1 MNQVCSKRTILLSLI
16 VMLASSIAFA
26 QSDYGSIS
34 GFVKDPTGGVI
45 PKARVVVKS
54 EATNEEHV
62 VVANESGYY
71 TAPNL
76 QPGLYTVTA
85 EAAGFKKFSSTHNKL
100 DADSALS
107 LDAGLTVG
115 ATTETV
121 DVVAT
126 AATLQTESASV
137 EKNVTREQI
146 DALELNGRDP
156 LYLASLQPG
165 VRSGS
170 TMGDFSFS
178 LTSGGYSVN
187 GARSQDTQ
195 ILFDG
200 APALRTRANGTSI
213 GVVDQDSTQEVQ
225 ILTADYAAEYGRASG
240 GQIRIV
246 TKGGSQQFHGAA
258 YEYFRNSDLNA
269 NTWSRNQSTLT
280 NFQSPF
286 RFNDFGFDV
295 GGPAYIPHVL
305 PKGKMF
311 FFVGQE
317 WSRYRN
323 AQTQT
328 QEVPTALMRAGNFSE
343 LLGPNIFYSTPKV
356 IYDPNTCP
364 SVGAASCVPFPNNI
378 IPTSRLSHNGNA
390 IINAY
395 PAVNTPVISGN
406 QNWLAAASQPEN
418 QRKETINSDILPDQ
432 KDRVQFRRTALAY
445 YELDPFD
452 QGTNLTP
459 KAFNRPN
466 QAGSVAWIRT
476 ISPTLINEARATVSL
491 DDVYIPVI
499 TSAPG
504 FNANTAF
511 GINYPYLLPVNKD
524 IPSKIPT
531 VTVPNFYGL
540 AGGPYPSHSTGP
552 IYTAGDIVTKVYKNH
567 TFKAGAYFEK
577 SGENDG
583 DQINVSTVP
592 GGSNNQNGSFTFT
605 DARAGLGA
613 TSGVGIANLALG
625 LADSYTEIGQR
636 AYTIYRGYLYEW
648 FAQDSWRASQKLTVN
663 YGIRQTITVPYKAL
677 WGNQVFFDPAL
688 YDPTQ
693 APKIDP
699 KTGNVIVGTGNQYD
713 GMVIPGSGFPS
724 DACGHGVTQA
734 CGSSFNGLF
743 HNLPSYYGQIN
754 YQFQPRVGVA
764 YQLNSKTVIRA
775 GIGRYLTRFG
785 LLDNIFPGANSPF
798 QPFVTV
804 ANVSVDNPGAS
815 LSGAATPP
823 LTVTTLARNNRPPEA
838 WNYNFTVQRE
848 IFGKSTLEV
857 AYVGHRGLR
866 LPEVFD
872 INQPQ
877 AGALQ
882 ANPGVNANYLR
893 PYAGYAELQMEEDVG
908 RSTYNSLQINW
919 NRRFASGFAF
929 GFSYTLSK
937 SMDTNSNYR
946 DIVPDTYNTTNMWGP
961 SEFDS
966 RHMAVINIVYTLPFF
981 KGKTDTTGKL
991 LGGWQLSGIMQFQ
1004 TGSPCGVFGSSDI
1017 AGVGETGSLGCGQ
1030 TAGEFYTMN
1039 GTPTI
1044 LHQFA
1049 GGAGANSSA
1058 QYFATTNASG
1068 QPIFTAPP
1076 AGTFNL
1082 QPGVRDEIY
1091 QPGFQDWNAGLYKK
1105 FAVNERTGFEFRA
1118 EAFDLPNHPN
1128 WSGVASFNPT
1138 SSTFGKV
1145 TSKTGLA
1152 RNLQLSLRF
1161 YF

>member
-1 MNQVCSKRTILLSLI
+1 MSLCHSSKILLALAAPFLLSL
-16 VMLASSIAFA
+16 AAFA

-34 GFVKDPTGGVI
+34 GFVKDPSGAVV
-45 PKARVVVKS
+45 PSAKVVVKNQ
-54 EATNEEHV
+54 ATAEEHTIA
-62 VVANESGYY
+62 ANENGYY
-71 TAPNL
+71 TVPNL

-85 EAAGFKKFSSTHNKL
+85 EATGFKKFSSTNNKL

-107 LDAGLTVG
+107 LNADLSVG
-115 ATTETV
+115 AATETV
-121 DVVAT
+121 EVSAT
-126 AATLQTESASV
+126 AATLQTESAAV
-137 EKNVTREQI
+137 EKDITRAQI
-146 DALELNGRDP
+146 DSLELNGRDP
-156 LYLASLQPG
+156 LFLASLLPG

-170 TMGDFSFS
+170 TAGDFSFS
-178 LTSGGYSVN
+178 LTSGGYNVN
-187 GARSQDTQ
+187 GTRSQDTQ

-225 ILTADYAAEYGRASG
+225 VLTADYAAEYGRASG

-269 NTWSRNQSTLT
+269 NTWSRNLSTFT

-295 GGPAYIPHVL
+295 GGPAYIPHVI
-305 PKGKMF
+305 PKNKMF

-323 AQTQT
+323 GQTQT
-328 QEVPTALMRAGNFSE
+328 LEVPTMLMRQGNFSE
-343 LLGPNIFYSTPKV
+343 LLGPNIFYSKPTI
-356 IYDPNTCP
+356 IYDPSTCP
-364 SVGAASCVPFPNNI
+364 SVGAAGCVAFPGNI
-378 IPTSRLSHNGNA
+378 IPASRQSHNGMA
-390 IINAY
+390 IMNAY
-395 PAVNTPVISGN
+395 PAPNTLVNGN
-406 QNWLAAASQPEN
+406 QNWIAQASQPEN
-418 QRKETINSDILPDQ
+418 QRKETINSDILPDD
-432 KDRVQFRRTALAY
+432 KDRIQFRRTALAY

-452 QGTNLTP
+452 QGSGLTP
-459 KAFNRPN
+459 KSFNRPN
-466 QAGSVAWIRT
+466 QAGSIAWTRT
-476 ISPTLINEARATVSL
+476 ISPTLLNEARATVSL

-499 TSAPG
+499 RSAPG

-511 GINYPYLLPVNKD
+511 GINYPYLLPVGKD

-531 VTVPNFYGL
+531 VTIPNFSSL

-552 IYTAGDIVTKVYKNH
+552 IYTAGDIVTKVWKNH
-567 TFKAGAYFEK
+567 TIKAGFYFEK
-577 SGENDG
+577 TGENDG
-583 DQINVSTVP
+583 DQINVSSVP
-592 GGSNNQNGSFTFT
+592 GGSNNQNGTFTFT
-605 DARAGLGA
+605 DARSGLGA
-613 TSGVGIANLALG
+613 TAGAGIANMALG

-648 FAQDSWRASQKLTVN
+648 FAQDSWRANQKLTIN
-663 YGIRQTITVPYKAL
+663 YGVRQTITVPYKAL
-677 WGNQVFFDPAL
+677 WGNQIFFDPAL
-688 YDPTQ
+688 YNSST
-693 APKIDP
+693 APKINP
-699 KTGNVIVGTGNQYD
+699 QTGNVIAGTGNLYD
-713 GMVIPGSGFPS
+713 GMVIPGSSWPS
-724 DACGHGVTQA
+724 DACGHGVVAA
-734 CGSSFNGLF
+734 CGSTYNSLFQGL
-743 HNLPSYYGQIN
+743 PDYYGQIN

-764 YQLNSKTVIRA
+764 YQVNSKTVIRA
-775 GIGRYLTRFG
+775 GMGRYLTRFG

-804 ANVSVDNPGAS
+804 ANVSVDNPGAA

-823 LTVTTLARNNRPPEA
+823 ITVTTLARNNRPPEA
-838 WNYNFTVQRE
+838 WNWNITVQRE
-848 IFGKSTLEV
+848 VWWKSTLEV

-882 ANPGVNANYLR
+882 ANPGINVNYLR
-893 PYAGYAELQMEEDVG
+893 PYAGFASIQMEEDVST
-908 RSTYNSLQINW
+908 STYNALQLGW
-919 NRRFASGFAF
+919 NRRFASGFGF
-929 GFSYTLSK
+929 GFSYTYSK
-937 SMDTNSNYR
+937 SMDGNSNYR
-946 DIVPDTYNTTNMWGP
+946 DIVPDTYNTSNMWGP
-961 SEFDS
+961 SEFDT
-966 RHMAVINIVYTLPFF
+966 RHAAVINLIYSLPFF
-981 KGKTDTTGKL
+981 RGKTDMTAKL

-1004 TGSPCGVFGSSDI
+1004 TGNPCGVMGSNDV
-1017 AGVGETGSLGCGQ
+1017 AGVGETGSLGCGN
-1030 TAGEFYTMN
+1030 TAGEFYVLN
-1039 GTPTI
+1039 GTPAI

-1049 GGAGANSSA
+1049 GGAGAASPN
-1058 QYFATTNASG
+1058 QYFAVTNSAG
-1068 QPIFTAPP
+1068 QPLFTAPP

-1128 WSGVASFNPT
+1128 WSGPQFNPT

>member
-1 MNQVCSKRTILLSLI
+1 MSLFRSSKTLLA
-16 VMLASSIAFA
+16 LAALFLFSFAAYA

-34 GFVKDPTGGVI
+34 GYVKDPSGRVI
-45 PKARVVVKS
+45 PKAKIVAKN
-54 EATNEEHV
+54 EATGEEHTIT
-62 VVANESGYY
+62 ANDSGYY
-71 TAPNL
+71 TVPNL
-76 QPGLYTVTA
+76 QPGLYTVMA
-85 EAAGFKKFSSTHNKL
+85 EATGFKKFNSTHNKL

-107 LDAGLTVG
+107 LDASLTIG
-115 ATTETV
+115 SATETV
-121 DVVAT
+121 EVSSTAT
-126 AATLQTESASV
+126 ALQTESASV
-137 EKNVTREQI
+137 ERDITRAQI

-156 LYLASLQPG
+156 LFLASMLPG

-170 TMGDFSFS
+170 TAGDFSFS
-178 LTSGGYSVN
+178 LTSGGYAVN
-187 GARSQDTQ
+187 GARSPDTQ

-225 ILTADYAAEYGRASG
+225 VLTADYAAEYGRAAG

-246 TKGGSQQFHGAA
+246 TKGGSQEFHGGL

-269 NTWSRNQSTLT
+269 NTWSRNQSTFT

-286 RFNDFGFDV
+286 RFNDFGFAL
-295 GGPAYIPHVL
+295 GGPAWIPHVL

-323 AQTQT
+323 GQTQT
-328 QEVPTALMRAGNFSE
+328 LEVPTMLMRQGNFSE
-343 LLGPNIFYSTPKV
+343 LLGPNIFYSKPTV
-356 IYDPNTCP
+356 IYDPTTCP
-364 SVGAASCVPFPNNI
+364 SVGAAGCTPFPGNI
-378 IPTSRLSHNGNA
+378 VPTTRLSHNGMA
-390 IINAY
+390 IMNAY
-395 PAVNTPVISGN
+395 PAPNTLVNGN
-406 QNWLAAASQPEN
+406 QNWIAQASQPEN
-418 QRKETINSDILPDQ
+418 QRKETINSDILPDA
-432 KDRVQFRRTALAY
+432 KDRIQFRRTALAY

-452 QGTNLTP
+452 QNSGLTP

-466 QAGSVAWIRT
+466 QAGSLAWTRT
-476 ISPTLINEARATVSL
+476 ISPTLINEARITVSL

-499 TSAPG
+499 LSAPG

-511 GINYPYLLPVNKD
+511 GINYPYLFPVGKD
-524 IPSKIPT
+524 IPSKIPSINI
-531 VTVPNFYGL
+531 PNFSAL
-540 AGGPYPSHSTGP
+540 LGGPYPSHSTGP
-552 IYTAGDIVTKVYKNH
+552 IYTAGDIVTKVWRNH
-567 TFKAGAYFEK
+567 TFKAGFYFEK

-583 DQINVSTVP
+583 DQINVSSVP
-592 GGSNNQNGSFTFT
+592 GGSNNQNGTFTFT
-605 DARAGLGA
+605 DARSGLGA
-613 TSGVGIANLALG
+613 TAGAGIANMALG

-648 FAQDSWRASQKLTVN
+648 FAQDAWRVSQKVSIT
-663 YGIRQTITVPYKAL
+663 YGVRQTITVPYKAL

-688 YDPTQ
+688 YTAST
-693 APKIDP
+693 APKINP
-699 KTGNVIVGTGNQYD
+699 QTGNVIAGTGNLYD
-713 GMVIPGSGFPS
+713 GMVIPGSGWPS
-724 DACGHGVTQA
+724 DACGHGVVQA
-734 CGSSFNGLF
+734 CSSAYNSMFQG
-743 HNLPSYYGQIN
+743 LPSYYGQIN

-764 YQLNSKTVIRA
+764 YQINSKTVIRT
-775 GIGRYLTRFG
+775 GLGRFITRFG

-815 LSGAATPP
+815 LGGTATPP
-823 LTVTTLARNNRPPEA
+823 LTITTLARNNRPPEA
-838 WNYNFTVQRE
+838 WNWNFTVQRE

-857 AYVGHRGLR
+857 AYVGHRGLH
-866 LPEVFD
+866 LPEAFD

-882 ANPGVNANYLR
+882 ANPGINANYLR
-893 PYAGYAELQMEEDVG
+893 PYAGFASIQMEEDV
-908 RSTYNSLQINW
+908 STSMYNALQIAW
-919 NRRFASGFAF
+919 NRKLASGLAF

-937 SMDTNSNYR
+937 SMDGNSNYR
-946 DIVPDTYNTTNMWGP
+946 DIVPDAYNTTNMWGP
-961 SEFDS
+961 SEFDT
-966 RHMAVINIVYTLPFF
+966 RHMAVINVIYSLPFF
-981 KGKTDTTGKL
+981 RSRSDKAAKL
-991 LGGWQLSGIMQFQ
+991 LGGWQVSAIMQFQ
-1004 TGSPCGVFGSSDI
+1004 TGSPCGVMGSNDV
-1017 AGVGETGSLGCGQ
+1017 AGVGETGSVGCGN
-1030 TAGEFYTMN
+1030 TAGEYWVLN

-1049 GGAGANSSA
+1049 GGAGAASTN
-1058 QYFATTNASG
+1058 QYFAVTNSSG
-1068 QPIFTAPP
+1068 QPPFTSPP

-1105 FAVNERTGFEFRA
+1105 FAINERTGFEFRA
-1118 EAFDLPNHPN
+1118 EAFDFPNHPN
-1128 WSGVASFNPT
+1128 WSGPQFNPT